1 MLKSLFK
8 TGWRSIKRNKL
19 YSFINVFGLAVG
31 IAACILI
38 GLYVADEV
46 SYDKFNT
53 NSDHLMRVVNQTS
66 HDGTI
71 GHGAVTGTKAGPQ
84 LKRTFS
90 FIEEYARLINSTR
103 VVKYQDRQ
111 FTEKRVLYADA
122 PFFKMFSFNLLQ
134 GDPATVLAAPNE
146 VVITQTMAKKYFRD
160 ENPVGKTLNF
170 GTRGNYIITGLCK
183 DAPGNSQVRF
193 DFVASFTS
201 LGPSKTEEWWT
212 QNYIT
217 YVLLNKETSIASA
230 GKQIDSYMR
239 TSVSKELKM
248 TGSDYLT
255 YNLEP
260 LLSVHL
266 HSTNDGL
273 EPNGNINY
281 VYIMLAIGLLILI
294 IACINYTN
302 LATAQSATRL
312 GEIGMRK
319 VMGAQR
325 WQLFA
330 QFVGESLLI
339 TFIALVVALVASTSL
354 MPLFN
359 IITGKTL
366 TESVLLAPVPILC
379 MVGLSLLV
387 SFIACAYPA
396 FILSGTGLSKI
407 LKSGFSF
414 SKSGNGLRKTLIV
427 AQFVISVFLI
437 IATIVVQRQLH
448 FMQNKDLGYDKEQ
461 MLVLPLDNTSLN
473 NYEAYKAGLKQ
484 IPGVVNVTSAY
495 EAPTNIG
502 WGDMIKKTGESSD
515 NGISVNALPVDLDFV
530 PTMKI
535 PLIAGSNF
543 TRSDFALMD
552 TSNDMKNY
560 HYAFIINEALAK
572 QLGYTP
578 EEAINK
584 TIYKNE
590 PGIVK
595 GVVKDF
601 HFTSLHETIKPLA
614 MFLNNEMLYST
625 FVRVNSSDI
634 TATVAKIGA
643 YWKARVPNRPFDYH
657 FLDEDYNKLY
667 ITEKKTASIFTT
679 FAVIAIIL
687 ACLGLFGLAAFT
699 TVQRTKEIGV
709 RKVLGAG
716 ITSIVNLLCKEFLQ
730 LVAIAFVIAMPVSWV
745 VAGKWLQDFAYRID
759 ISWVVFIIAGAAVL
773 LVTLVTV
780 GYHAVKAALSNP
792 VSALRSE

>member
-1 MLKSLFK
+1 M
-8 TGWRSIKRNKL
+8 
-19 YSFINVFGLAVG
+19 YSFINVFGLTVG
-31 IAACILI
+31 ITSCILI
-38 GLYVADEV
+38 GLYIFDEL
-46 SYDKFNT
+46 SFDKFNA
-53 NSDHLMRVVNQTS
+53 NSSRIVRVTHQTS
-66 HDGTI
+66 HEGEMEN
-71 GHGAVTGTKAGPQ
+71 GAVTGTKAGPQ

-103 VVKYQDRQ
+103 TVKYKDRL

-134 GDPATVLAAPNE
+134 GNPATVLSDPNE
-146 VVITQTMAKKYFRD
+146 VVITRSMATKYFGS

-170 GTRGNYIITGLCK
+170 GTRGDYLVTGVCE

-201 LGPSKTEEWWT
+201 LGSSKTEEWWT

-217 YVLLNKETSIASA
+217 YLLLNKETSITSA

-239 TSVSKELKM
+239 STVSKELKM
-248 TGSDYLT
+248 TGGDYLS
-255 YNLEP
+255 YVLEP

-266 HSTNDGL
+266 HSSNDGL

-281 VYIMLAIGLLILI
+281 VYIMLAIGLLILV

-330 QFVGESLLI
+330 QFIGESGVI
-339 TFIALVVALVASTSL
+339 TFIALILALIASTSL
-354 MPLFN
+354 LPLFN
-359 IITGKTL
+359 SITGKSL
-366 TESVLLAPVPILC
+366 TTGVLLAPLPIMAMLL
-379 MVGLSLLV
+379 LSVIV

-396 FILSGTGLSKI
+396 FVLSGAGLSKI
-407 LKSGFSF
+407 LKTGFSF

-437 IATIVVQRQLH
+437 IATIVVQKQLH
-448 FMQNKDLGYDKEQ
+448 FMQNKNLGYDKEHL
-461 MLVLPLDNTSLN
+461 LVLPLDNTSLN
-473 NYEAYKAGLKQ
+473 NYDAYKAGLKQ
-484 IPGVVNVTSAY
+484 VSGVENVASAY
-495 EAPTNIG
+495 ETPTYIG
-502 WGDMIKKTGESSD
+502 WGDMIKKTAEAGD
-515 NGISVNALPVDLDFV
+515 KGISVNALPVDLDFV
-530 PTMKI
+530 ITMKI
-535 PLIAGSNF
+535 PIIAGSNF
-543 TRSDFALMD
+543 TRADFAAMD
-552 TSNDMKNY
+552 TSNDYKNY
-560 HYAFIINEALAK
+560 RYSFIINESLAK

-584 TIYKNE
+584 TIYKNS
-590 PGIVK
+590 PGVVK
-595 GVVKDF
+595 AVVKDF

-614 MFLNNEMLYST
+614 LFLNNDMLYTS
-625 FVRVNSSDI
+625 FVRISSPDI
-634 TATVAKIGA
+634 PATINKIGA
-643 YWKARVPNRPFDYH
+643 YWKQRVPGRPFEYH

-667 ITEKKTASIFTT
+667 IAEQKTATIFSL
-679 FAVIAIIL
+679 FAGLAIIL

-699 TVQRTKEIGV
+699 TVQRTKEIGI

-716 ITSIVNLLCKEFLQ
+716 MANIVNLLCREFIQ
-730 LVAIAFVIAMPVSWV
+730 LVVIAFVVAVPLAWV
-745 VAGKWLQDFAYRID
+745 VSTKWLQDFAYRID
-759 ISWVVFIIAGAAVL
+759 ISWVIFAAAGIAVL
-773 LVTLVTV
+773 VITILTV

-792 VSALRSE
+792 VTALRSE